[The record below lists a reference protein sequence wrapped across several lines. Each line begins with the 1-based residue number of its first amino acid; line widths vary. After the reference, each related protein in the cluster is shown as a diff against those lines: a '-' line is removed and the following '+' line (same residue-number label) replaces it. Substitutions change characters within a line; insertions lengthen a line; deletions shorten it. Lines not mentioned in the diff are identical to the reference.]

1 MKICVFGAASNEI
14 DKLYIERVEELCR
27 ELAQRGHE
35 LVFGAGANG
44 LMGAAARGMKA
55 GGGRITGV
63 IPNFFREET
72 IEEIYSGCDELI
84 FTETMQERKKTME
97 DHADAFIV
105 VPGGIGTFEEL
116 FEVLTLKQLGRH
128 NKPIVFYN
136 LAGYYDNLMAFMHH
150 CSDEGFIRKN
160 CHKLY
165 NVTDNNDEV
174 IDCIEN
180 SKPLNFSVSDL
191 KHS

>member
-14 DKLYIERVEELCR
+14 DHMYIQRVEELCK
-27 ELAQRGHE
+27 ELGERGHE

-55 GGGRITGV
+55 GGGKITGV

-72 IEEIYSGCDELI
+72 IEEIYSECDEII
-84 FTETMQERKKTME
+84 FTDTMQERKKTME
-97 DHADAFIV
+97 DRADAFIV
-105 VPGGIGTFEEL
+105 VPGGIGTFEEM

-128 NKPIVFYN
+128 QKPIVFYN
-136 LAGYYDNLMAFMHH
+136 LAGYFDNLMAFMKH
-150 CSDEGFIRKN
+150 CSDEGFIRRN

-165 NVTDNNDEV
+165 NVTDNNEELYGF
-174 IDCIEN
+174 IEH

>member
-14 DKLYIERVEELCR
+14 DKQYIDRVEEVCKALG
-27 ELAQRGHE
+27 ERGHE

-55 GGGRITGV
+55 GGGKITGV
-63 IPNFFREET
+63 IPEFFRAET
-72 IEEIYSGCDELI
+72 IEEIYSECDELI

-105 VPGGIGTFEEL
+105 VPGGIGTFEEM

-128 NKPIVFYN
+128 SKTIVFYN
-136 LAGYYDNLMAFMHH
+136 IAGYYNNLMAFMHH
-150 CSDEGFIRKN
+150 CSDEGFIRRN
-160 CHKLY
+160 CHLLY
-165 NVTDNNDEV
+165 NVTDNNDEL
-174 IDCIEN
+174 IDYIEN
-180 SKPLNFSVSDL
+180 SKPLNFTVSDL

>member
-14 DKLYIERVEELCR
+14 DKQYIDRVEEVCKALG
-27 ELAQRGHE
+27 ERGHE

-55 GGGRITGV
+55 GGGKITGV
-63 IPNFFREET
+63 IPEFFRAET
-72 IEEIYSGCDELI
+72 IEEIYSECDELI

-105 VPGGIGTFEEL
+105 VPGGIGTFEEM

-128 NKPIVFYN
+128 SKPIVFYN
-136 LAGYYDNLMAFMHH
+136 IAGYYNNLMAFMHH
-150 CSDEGFIRKN
+150 CSDEGFIRRN
-160 CHKLY
+160 CHLLY
-165 NVTDNNDEV
+165 NVTDNNDEL
-174 IDCIEN
+174 IDYIEN

>member
-14 DKLYIERVEELCR
+14 DKQYIDRVEELCR
-27 ELAQRGHE
+27 MLGERGHE

-63 IPNFFREET
+63 IPEFFREET
-72 IEEIYSGCDELI
+72 IEKIYSECDELI

-97 DHADAFIV
+97 DRADAFIV
-105 VPGGIGTFEEL
+105 VPGGIGTFEEM

-136 LAGYYDNLMAFMHH
+136 LAGYYNNLMAFMQH
-150 CSDEGFIRKN
+150 CSDEGFIRRN
-160 CHKLY
+160 CHMLY
-165 NVTDNNDEV
+165 NVTDDNDEL
-174 IDCIEN
+174 IDHIEN

>member
-14 DKLYIERVEELCR
+14 DKQYIDRVEEVCKALGD
-27 ELAQRGHE
+27 RGHE

-55 GGGRITGV
+55 GGGKITGV
-63 IPNFFREET
+63 IPEFFRSET
-72 IEEIYSGCDELI
+72 IEEIYSECDELI

-105 VPGGIGTFEEL
+105 VPGGIGTFEEM

-128 NKPIVFYN
+128 SKPIVFYN
-136 LAGYYDNLMAFMHH
+136 IAGYYNNLMAFMHH
-150 CSDEGFIRKN
+150 CSDEGFIRRN
-160 CHKLY
+160 CHLLY
-165 NVTDNNDEV
+165 NVTDNNDEL
-174 IDCIEN
+174 IDYIEN

>member
-14 DKLYIERVEELCR
+14 DKQYIDRVEEVCKALG
-27 ELAQRGHE
+27 ERGHE

-55 GGGRITGV
+55 GGGKITGV
-63 IPNFFREET
+63 IPEFFRAET
-72 IEEIYSGCDELI
+72 IEEIYSECDELI

-105 VPGGIGTFEEL
+105 VPGGIGTFEEM

-128 NKPIVFYN
+128 SKPIVFYN
-136 LAGYYDNLMAFMHH
+136 IAG
-150 CSDEGFIRKN
+150 
-160 CHKLY
+160 
-165 NVTDNNDEV
+165 
-174 IDCIEN
+174 
-180 SKPLNFSVSDL
+180 
-191 KHS
+191 

>member
-14 DKLYIERVEELCR
+14 DKQYIERVEELCR

-165 NVTDNNDEV
+165 NVTDNNDKV